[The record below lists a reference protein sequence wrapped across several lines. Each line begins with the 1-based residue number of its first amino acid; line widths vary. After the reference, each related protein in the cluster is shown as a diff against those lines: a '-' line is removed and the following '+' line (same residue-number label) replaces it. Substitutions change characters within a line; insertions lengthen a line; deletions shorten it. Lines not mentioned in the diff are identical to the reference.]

1 MRSERPIFQSEVHPS
16 TAVTL
21 HLRLMAQRQETQ
33 EYRTFREHYDRL
45 YHAIQDPLSLATRL
59 FAKNIIT
66 SAVKE
71 EMGATSRTRLDK
83 NDALLSAVETQ
94 IRTDPSTLHV
104 FLSILNEDSAMQS
117 LVENVQGKKC
127 CVHDYSHRYYMY
139 TYNPNPRGGYI
150 IYATA

>member
-1 MRSERPIFQSEVHPS
+1 
-16 TAVTL
+16 
-21 HLRLMAQRQETQ
+21 MAQRQETQ
-33 EYRTFREHYDRL
+33 EYRTFREHYDIL

-71 EMGATSRTRLDK
+71 EMGATSRARLDK

-104 FLSILNEDSAMQS
+104 FLSTLNEDTSMQS
-117 LVENVQGKKC
+117 VVENIRGKNC
-127 CVHDYSHRYYMY
+127 CM
-139 TYNPNPRGGYI
+139 I
-150 IYATA
+150 ML